1 MQPPHH
7 KQACQGGFD
16 EQMLGAAA
24 VDIRVGLGGG
34 AVNWAHYW
42 KQGTK
47 AVCRSTTSSCSS
59 ACISFPNNCVT
70 PRGVQ
75 TDREPLS

>member
-24 VDIRVGLGGG
+24 VDIRVGLGGALLTGLITGNKERRLCAG
-34 AVNWAHYW
+34 ARPLHV
-42 KQGTK
+42 
-47 AVCRSTTSSCSS
+47 
-59 ACISFPNNCVT
+59 
-70 PRGVQ
+70 PRRAFHSLITV
-75 TDREPLS
+75 